1 MNEDLIRALRCT
13 KNENA
18 DCRSCKYQVLY
29 EGGYDYCDQERLEID
44 AAEAIKTLDAELADA
59 NESIRLAAEAS
70 KTIEAN
76 YKMQL
81 ASVTDERDEAGP
93 MNNNRFERII
103 DILGNVLMRM
113 IVYYGAALL
122 FIALF
127 AFAVVGGTAFSRL
140 IGIDENIVALGLIAA
155 CLVAAII
162 RQCIKKE
169 DS

>member
-18 DCRSCKYQVLY
+18 DCLSCKYQVLH

-44 AAEAIKTLDAELADA
+44 AAEALKDLDAE
-59 NESIRLAAEAS
+59 NAALH
-70 KTIEAN
+70 K
-76 YKMQL
+76 QL
-81 ASVTDERDEAGP
+81 ARVTDERDEAMP
-93 MNNNRFERII
+93 MKSNRFDHII
-103 DILGNVLMRM
+103 ETLVIVIIRM
-113 IVYYGAALL
+113 SVYYGAALL

-127 AFAVVGGTAFSRL
+127 AFAIIGGTAFSRL

>member
-1 MNEDLIRALRCT
+1 MYEDLTRALRCT

-18 DCRSCKYQVLY
+18 DCRPCKYQVLH

-81 ASVTDERDEAGP
+81 ARVTDERDEVMP
-93 MNNNRFERII
+93 MNNNRFDHII
-103 DILGNVLMRM
+103 ETLVIVIIRM
-113 IVYYGAALL
+113 SVYYGAALL

-127 AFAVVGGTAFSRL
+127 AFAVIGGTAFSRL

>member
-1 MNEDLIRALRCT
+1 MYEDLTRALRCT

-18 DCRSCKYQVLY
+18 DCRPCKYQVLH

-81 ASVTDERDEAGP
+81 ARVTDERDEVMP
-93 MNNNRFERII
+93 MNSNRFERITETLSTAL
-103 DILGNVLMRM
+103 DYLVKVM
-113 IVYYGAALL
+113 IVICMATICCFGIFVAHVTTGIPPFILL
-122 FIALF
+122 MISF
-127 AFAVVGGTAFSRL
+127 GG
-140 IGIDENIVALGLIAA
+140 

-169 DS
+169 S

>member
-1 MNEDLIRALRCT
+1 MN
-13 KNENA
+13 
-18 DCRSCKYQVLY
+18 S
-29 EGGYDYCDQERLEID
+29 
-44 AAEAIKTLDAELADA
+44 
-59 NESIRLAAEAS
+59 
-70 KTIEAN
+70 
-76 YKMQL
+76 
-81 ASVTDERDEAGP
+81 
-93 MNNNRFERII
+93 NRFERII

-113 IVYYGAALL
+113 SVYYGAALL

-127 AFAVVGGTAFSRL
+127 AFAIIGGTAFSRL

>member
-18 DCRSCKYQVLY
+18 DCLSCKYQVLH

-44 AAEAIKTLDAELADA
+44 AAEALKDLDAE
-59 NESIRLAAEAS
+59 NAALH
-70 KTIEAN
+70 K
-76 YKMQL
+76 QL
-81 ASVTDERDEAGP
+81 ARVTDERDEAMP
-93 MNNNRFERII
+93 MNSNRFERII

-113 IVYYGAALL
+113 SVYYGAALL

-127 AFAVVGGTAFSRL
+127 AFAVIGGTAFSRL

-162 RQCIKKE
+162 RQCIKH
-169 DS
+169 DSID

>member
-18 DCRSCKYQVLY
+18 DCLSCKYQVLH

-44 AAEAIKTLDAELADA
+44 AAEALKDLDAE
-59 NESIRLAAEAS
+59 NAALH
-70 KTIEAN
+70 K
-76 YKMQL
+76 QL
-81 ASVTDERDEAGP
+81 ARVTDERDEAMP
-93 MNNNRFERII
+93 MNSNRFERII

-113 IVYYGAALL
+113 SVYYGAALL

-127 AFAVVGGTAFSRL
+127 AFAIIGGTAFSRL

>member
-18 DCRSCKYQVLY
+18 DCRSCKYQVLH

-44 AAEAIKTLDAELADA
+44 AAEAIKTLDAELMDA

-81 ASVTDERDEAGP
+81 ARVTDERDEAMP
-93 MNNNRFERII
+93 MKSNRFDHIVETLAIVII
-103 DILGNVLMRM
+103 RM
-113 IVYYGAALL
+113 SVYYGAALL

-127 AFAVVGGTAFSRL
+127 AFAIIGGTAFSRL

>member
-1 MNEDLIRALRCT
+1 MYEDLTRALRCT

-18 DCRSCKYQVLY
+18 DCRPCKYQVLH

-44 AAEAIKTLDAELADA
+44 AAEALKDLDAE
-59 NESIRLAAEAS
+59 NAALH
-70 KTIEAN
+70 K
-76 YKMQL
+76 QL
-81 ASVTDERDEAGP
+81 ARVTDERDEAMP
-93 MNNNRFERII
+93 MNSNRFERII

-113 IVYYGAALL
+113 SVYYGAALL

-127 AFAVVGGTAFSRL
+127 AFAIIGGTAFSRL